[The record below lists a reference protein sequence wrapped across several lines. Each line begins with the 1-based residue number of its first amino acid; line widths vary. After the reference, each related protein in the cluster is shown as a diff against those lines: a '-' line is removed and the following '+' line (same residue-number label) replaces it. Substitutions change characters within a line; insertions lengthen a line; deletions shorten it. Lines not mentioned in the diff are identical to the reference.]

1 MPVPMPK
8 FGGPAELKCAKS
20 LSKFR
25 SWSPVQAVQGRISIV
40 QRVGGDYRAVGNRY
54 INNVHLLDF
63 FQGMVKGKD
72 GHFMIYSTLK
82 N

>member
-1 MPVPMPK
+1 M
-8 FGGPAELKCAKS
+8 
-20 LSKFR
+20 
-25 SWSPVQAVQGRISIV
+25 QAVQGRISIV